1 MKSLEIVQP
10 LYYLEKKKK
19 TSRRMQREGHVKG
32 QRSENHRKEA
42 RIFITSYLND
52 QLPVDSSVTCTKEF

>member
-1 MKSLEIVQP
+1 MKSLEMVQP
-10 LYYLEKKKK
+10 LYYHEKN
-19 TSRRMQREGHVKG
+19 SRRMQLVGHVKG

-52 QLPVDSSVTCTKEF
+52 QLPVDSSVTRTNEF